1 MGFVGG
7 LTQWLTDVIASLGYL
22 GVAALVAL
30 ENLFPPIPSELILPL
45 AGFLAGQ
52 GQFALPLVIVAATLG
67 STGGAIIVYGIGA
80 GLGEHR
86 VRTLA
91 ARYGTF
97 LQLSDEDIDR
107 AEGWFDRHGG
117 EAVLLGHLVPLV
129 RSVISIPAGLRRM
142 PLWKFALYTAAGSG
156 LWNSVLVIL
165 GWALGDRWQQVNQ
178 YASYFEY
185 GVIAAIIGGI
195 GWFIWRRRLGDRDQ
209 GSGARN

>member
-7 LTQWLTDVIASLGYL
+7 IAQWVTDVIASLGYV

-52 GQFALPLVIVAATLG
+52 GRFALPLVIVAATFG
-67 STGGAIIVYGIGA
+67 STAGALAVYGIGA
-80 GLGEHR
+80 GLGERR
-86 VRTLA
+86 VRALT
-91 ARYGTF
+91 ARYGGF
-97 LQLSDEDIDR
+97 LRLSDEDIDR
-107 AEGWFDRHGG
+107 AESWFDRHGG
-117 EAVLLGHLVPLV
+117 EAVFLGHLAPLI

-156 LWNSVLVIL
+156 VWNSVLVTL
-165 GWALGDRWQQVNQ
+165 GWALGDRWQQINQ

-185 GVIAAIIGGI
+185 AVIAAIVGGI
-195 GWFIWRRRLGDRDQ
+195 GWFVWKRR
-209 GSGARN
+209 SG